1 MIAEMVS
8 TLKTGPSSR
17 QLEAESTPQT
27 NGCLQSVALITT
39 ATCAVLNTLPGI
51 EEQRIPSPNS
61 LTSTF
66 GLKDCGQPDDSTTS
80 NGNATMEFFKLLQS
94 HPLNGI
100 ALVVALSVIVWCI
113 LLLRRVRGLYNRTLT
128 GLVGMT
134 AVFQGLRLLQ
144 GTGLLPENSRTGL
157 DDAVNLLV
165 TGIYLASLF
174 ALRGLS
180 RESNTNA
187 LALRLAE
194 SNQAKPLQHPHVAP
208 IAMRVMQTPADD
220 LSRVVLDAAP
230 IPMFAVGLD
239 GNVNYW
245 NRAAEQALGW
255 SRDEVLGQK
264 LPNLVLHPGDPF
276 SMVDGPIR
284 LIRKDGAPVD
294 QSVRSVPIRDA
305 RGTLNGILTIVSA

>member
-1 MIAEMVS
+1 
-8 TLKTGPSSR
+8 
-17 QLEAESTPQT
+17 
-27 NGCLQSVALITT
+27 
-39 ATCAVLNTLPGI
+39 
-51 EEQRIPSPNS
+51 
-61 LTSTF
+61 
-66 GLKDCGQPDDSTTS
+66 
-80 NGNATMEFFKLLQS
+80 
-94 HPLNGI
+94 
-100 ALVVALSVIVWCI
+100 
-113 LLLRRVRGLYNRTLT
+113 
-128 GLVGMT
+128 MT

-144 GTGLLPENSRTGL
+144 GTGLLPEHSRTNV

-165 TGIYLASLF
+165 AGLYLASLF
-174 ALRGLS
+174 VLRGLS

-187 LALRLAE
+187 MALRLAE

-208 IAMRVMQTPADD
+208 LSMRFMPAPSDD

-264 LPNLVLHPGDPF
+264 LPNLVMDPGETL
-276 SMVDGPIR
+276 SSVDGPIR
-284 LIRKDGAPVD
+284 LVRKDGNPVD

-305 RGTLNGILTIVSA
+305 RGTLNGILTIVSV

>member
-1 MIAEMVS
+1 
-8 TLKTGPSSR
+8 
-17 QLEAESTPQT
+17 
-27 NGCLQSVALITT
+27 
-39 ATCAVLNTLPGI
+39 
-51 EEQRIPSPNS
+51 
-61 LTSTF
+61 
-66 GLKDCGQPDDSTTS
+66 
-80 NGNATMEFFKLLQS
+80 MEIFKLLQS

-100 ALVVALSVIVWCI
+100 ALLVALSVIVWCI

-144 GTGLLPENSRTGL
+144 GTGLLPEGSRTNL
-157 DDAVNLLV
+157 DDFVNLLV

-187 LALRLAE
+187 MALRLAE

-208 IAMRVMQTPADD
+208 ISMRMAPAAGGDD

-255 SRDEVLGQK
+255 SRDEVMGQK

-276 SMVDGPIR
+276 SMEDGPIR
-284 LIRKDGAPVD
+284 LVRKDGAPVD
-294 QSVRSVPIRDA
+294 QSVRSVPLRDS

>member
-1 MIAEMVS
+1 
-8 TLKTGPSSR
+8 
-17 QLEAESTPQT
+17 
-27 NGCLQSVALITT
+27 
-39 ATCAVLNTLPGI
+39 
-51 EEQRIPSPNS
+51 
-61 LTSTF
+61 
-66 GLKDCGQPDDSTTS
+66 
-80 NGNATMEFFKLLQS
+80 MEILKLLQS

-100 ALVVALSVIVWCI
+100 ALLVALSVIIWCI
-113 LLLRRVRGLYNRTLT
+113 LLLRRVRGLYNRALT

-157 DDAVNLLV
+157 DDMANFLV
-165 TGIYLASLF
+165 TAIYLASLF

-180 RESNTNA
+180 REQNTTE

-194 SNQAKPLQHPHVAP
+194 GNQARPLNHTHTPPMPV
-208 IAMRVMQTPADD
+208 RVTTTVTDD

-245 NRAAEQALGW
+245 NHAAEQALGW

-264 LPNLVLHPGDPF
+264 LPNLVLHPGNPY
-276 SMVDGPIR
+276 SMADGPIR
-284 LIRKDGAPVD
+284 LVRKDGAPVD
-294 QSVRSVPIRDA
+294 QSVRSVPIRDS
-305 RGTLNGILTIVSA
+305 RGALNGILTIVSV

>member
-1 MIAEMVS
+1 
-8 TLKTGPSSR
+8 
-17 QLEAESTPQT
+17 
-27 NGCLQSVALITT
+27 
-39 ATCAVLNTLPGI
+39 
-51 EEQRIPSPNS
+51 
-61 LTSTF
+61 
-66 GLKDCGQPDDSTTS
+66 
-80 NGNATMEFFKLLQS
+80 MEIFKLLQS

-100 ALVVALSVIVWCI
+100 ALLVALCVIVWCI
-113 LLLRRVRGLYNRTLT
+113 FLLRKVRGLHNRTLT

-144 GTGLLPENSRTGL
+144 GTGLLPEGSRTNL
-157 DDAVNLLV
+157 DDFVNLLV

-180 RESNTNA
+180 RESTTNA
-187 LALRLAE
+187 MALRLAE

-208 IAMRVMQTPADD
+208 ISLRPVRPNATLAGSGSSSGGDD

-255 SRDEVLGQK
+255 SKDEVMGQK
-264 LPNLVLHPGDPF
+264 LPNLVLQPGDPF
-276 SMVDGPIR
+276 SMEDGPIR
-284 LIRKDGAPVD
+284 LVRKDGAPVD
-294 QSVRSVPIRDA
+294 QSIRSVPLRDS

>member
-1 MIAEMVS
+1 
-8 TLKTGPSSR
+8 
-17 QLEAESTPQT
+17 
-27 NGCLQSVALITT
+27 
-39 ATCAVLNTLPGI
+39 
-51 EEQRIPSPNS
+51 
-61 LTSTF
+61 
-66 GLKDCGQPDDSTTS
+66 
-80 NGNATMEFFKLLQS
+80 MEFLKLLQS

-100 ALVVALSVIVWCI
+100 ALLVSLSVIIWCI
-113 LLLRRVRGLYNRTLT
+113 LLLRRIRGLHNRILT

-144 GTGLLPENSRTGL
+144 GTGLLPEASRTGI

-174 ALRGLS
+174 ALRGLI
-180 RESNTNA
+180 RESATTA
-187 LALRLAE
+187 MALRLAE
-194 SNQAKPLQHPHVAP
+194 SNQAKPLQHPHAAP
-208 IAMRVMQTPADD
+208 IMVRVMPTPADD

-239 GNVNYW
+239 GKVNYW

-264 LPNLVLHPGDPF
+264 LPNMVLHPGDPF
-276 SMVDGPIR
+276 AVANGPIR
-284 LIRKDGAPVD
+284 LVRRDGAPVD

-305 RGTLNGILTIVSA
+305 RGALNGILTIVSA